1 MSKQANVQDMGIEF
15 PTAKKPHFKMINVG
29 RKRPTRRWAVAVG
42 TIKMGADAFHRVKNG
57 TLPKGDALG
66 LAEAA
71 GITGAKKTPEL
82 IPMCHT
88 LPLDQVTIHCVLN
101 DEDNSVSVYC
111 QAVAF
116 AKTGVEMEALAGAN
130 NALLTIWDLTKG
142 VDPNLQIGDI
152 KLLVKTGGKS
162 GIWINASGIPDW
174 LHDQLPN
181 PKSLKEKRVGILV
194 MSDRASKGEYK
205 DESGEVLND
214 IFINAGAEI
223 VSHNVIPDDFNTIA
237 EHINSVCSNQKP
249 DLLIASGGTGPG
261 PRDVT
266 PDVLEQ
272 ISDRMLNGL
281 GDVLRTESLYFTDTA
296 WLSRM
301 TAGMVGA
308 TLVIA
313 FPGSPKAVKE
323 CWDILEPFLGD
334 ALNKIAKQG
343 FECHRTDY
351 Q

>member
-1 MSKQANVQDMGIEF
+1 MSKLENMIEF
-15 PTAKKPHFKMINVG
+15 PTANEPHFKMIDVG
-29 RKRPTRRWAVAVG
+29 RKRPTRRRAVAVG
-42 TIKMGADAFHRVKNG
+42 TITMGAEAFDRVKNG
-57 TLPKGDALG
+57 TLPKGDVLA

-71 GITGAKKTPEL
+71 GIMGAKKTPEM

-88 LPLDQVTIHCVLN
+88 LPLDQVTIHCALN
-101 DEDNSVSVYC
+101 EAESSVSVYC

-116 AKTGVEMEALAGAN
+116 AKTGVEMEALAGVN

-142 VDPNLQIGDI
+142 VDPNLEIGAVN
-152 KLLVKTGGKS
+152 LLVKTGGKS
-162 GIWINASGIPDW
+162 GVYTNPKGIPDW
-174 LHDQLPN
+174 LAAQLPD
-181 PKSLKEKRVGILV
+181 PQSLKGKKAAYLI
-194 MSDRASKGEYK
+194 MSDRAASGEYEDK
-205 DESGEVLND
+205 SGPVLQKLLED
-214 IFINAGAEI
+214 AGAEI
-223 VSHNVIPDDFNTIA
+223 IEHDVIPDDAETIEQNILSLCKSQA
-237 EHINSVCSNQKP
+237 L

-266 PDVLEQ
+266 PDVLEK
-272 ISDRMLNGL
+272 ISDRMLDGL
-281 GDVLRTESLYFTDTA
+281 GDVLRTESLHFTDTA

-343 FECHRTDY
+343 FKS
-351 Q
+351 

>member
-1 MSKQANVQDMGIEF
+1 MTKPDQVIEF
-15 PTAKKPHFKMINVG
+15 PTAKDPHFKMIDVG
-29 RKRPTRRWAVAVG
+29 RKRPTRRRAVAVG
-42 TIKMGADAFHRVKNG
+42 TITMGAEAFDRVKNG
-57 TLPKGDALG
+57 TLPKGDVLA

-71 GITGAKKTPEL
+71 GIMGAKKTPEM
-82 IPMCHT
+82 IPMCHS
-88 LPLDQVTIHCVLN
+88 LPLDQVTIHCAL
-101 DEDNSVSVYC
+101 DEAINSVSVYC

-116 AKTGVEMEALAGAN
+116 AKTGVEMEALLGAN

-142 VDPNLQIGDI
+142 VDPDLEIGAV

-162 GIWINASGIPDW
+162 GVYTNPNGIPDW
-174 LHDQLPN
+174 LAAQLPD
-181 PKSLKEKRVGILV
+181 PQSLKGKKAAILV
-194 MSDRASKGEYK
+194 MSDRAASGEYEDKSGPVLK
-205 DESGEVLND
+205 DILEG
-214 IFINAGAEI
+214 AGAEI
-223 VSHNVIPDDFNTIA
+223 IAQEVIPDDA
-237 EHINSVCSNQKP
+237 EVIENNILSVCKMQKP

-266 PDVLEQ
+266 PDVLEK
-272 ISDRMLNGL
+272 ISDRMLDGL
-281 GDVLRTESLYFTDTA
+281 GDVLRTESLHFTDTA

-308 TLVIA
+308 TLVVA

-343 FECHRTDY
+343 FK
-351 Q
+351 

>member
-1 MSKQANVQDMGIEF
+1 MAKLDNMIEF
-15 PTAKKPHFKMINVG
+15 PTAKDPHFKMIDVG
-29 RKRPTRRWAVAVG
+29 RKRPTRRRAVAVG
-42 TIKMGADAFHRVKNG
+42 TINMGVEAFERVKNG
-57 TLPKGDALG
+57 TLPKGDVLA

-71 GITGAKKTPEL
+71 GITGAKKTPDM

-88 LPLDQVTIHCVLN
+88 LPLDQVTIHCALN
-101 DEDNSVSVYC
+101 DESNSVDVYC

-142 VDPNLQIGDI
+142 VDPDLEIGAV

-162 GIWINASGIPDW
+162 GVYTNPNGIPDW
-174 LHDQLPN
+174 LKAQLPDIE
-181 PKSLKEKRVGILV
+181 SLKNKKAAVLV
-194 MSDRASKGEYK
+194 MSDRAARGEYEDK
-205 DESGEVLND
+205 SGPVLKE
-214 IFINAGAEI
+214 ILEGAGAQLVDQKI
-223 VSHNVIPDDFNTIA
+223 IPDDAQTIS
-237 EHINSVCSNQKP
+237 ENIQNICKTHTP

-266 PDVLEQ
+266 PDVLEK
-272 ISDRMLNGL
+272 ISDRMLDGL
-281 GDVLRTESLYFTDTA
+281 GDVMRTESLHFTDTA

-301 TAGMVGA
+301 TAAMVGP

-343 FECHRTDY
+343 FGV
-351 Q
+351 

>member
-1 MSKQANVQDMGIEF
+1 MSKQDNMIEF
-15 PTAKKPHFKMINVG
+15 PTANEPHFKMIDVG
-29 RKRPTRRWAVAVG
+29 RKRPTRRRAVAVG
-42 TIKMGADAFHRVKNG
+42 TITMGAEAFEHLKNG
-57 TLPKGDALG
+57 TLPKGDVLA

-82 IPMCHT
+82 LPMCHT
-88 LPLDQVTIHCVLN
+88 LPLDQVTIHCALN
-101 DEDNSVSVYC
+101 EEDHSVSVYC

-116 AKTGVEMEALAGAN
+116 AKTGVEMEALTGAS

-142 VDPNLQIGDI
+142 VDPDLEIGAVR
-152 KLLVKTGGKS
+152 LLVKTGGKS
-162 GIWINASGIPDW
+162 GVYTNPNGIPDW
-174 LHDQLPN
+174 LAAQLPDGQ
-181 PKSLKEKRVGILV
+181 SLKGKRAAFLV
-194 MSDRASKGEYK
+194 MSDRAASGEYEDK
-205 DESGEVLND
+205 SGPILKALLEG
-214 IFINAGAEI
+214 AGADI
-223 VSHNVIPDDFNTIA
+223 VDHSVIPDDAETI
-237 EHINSVCSNQKP
+237 ETHIRSICNAHKP

-272 ISDRMLNGL
+272 ISDRMLDGL
-281 GDVLRTESLYFTDTA
+281 GDVLRTESLHFTDTA

-301 TAGMVGA
+301 TAGMVGS

-343 FECHRTDY
+343 FGA
-351 Q
+351 